1 MLPHQRPT
9 LHVCQRWPARRVR
22 RSSSE
27 TPMAAMPFARIARQ
41 LATQGNIKVSNSGMN
56 FSGHNSPAI
65 PNAIPSWTTKHS
77 PKLFTARD
85 SNERIPFHWNV
96 KEASRGSYQGFFA
109 GWQTRGSKP
118 PHCRL
123 RILNQPSSCRKP
135 RVIPVCR
142 MSPLR
147 LNQMDQRSNNRCSNS
162 LRIRSDLSEH
172 VPAPLL

>member
-1 MLPHQRPT
+1 
-9 LHVCQRWPARRVR
+9 
-22 RSSSE
+22 
-27 TPMAAMPFARIARQ
+27 MAAMPFARIARQ

-123 RILNQPSSCRKP
+123 RNIEPAVIVPENESHSCLWNVALGAEPSGP
-135 RVIPVCR
+135 T
-142 MSPLR
+142 L
-147 LNQMDQRSNNRCSNS
+147 
-162 LRIRSDLSEH
+162 E
-172 VPAPLL
+172 